1 MDIPTSAA
9 GPASFSCEADV
20 KRLKIV
26 DFVTCTMKLSKNSEV
41 SSLFPEAAK
50 HPVEKAFFVVG
61 QGPFQ
66 DLMPI
71 AKFL

>member
-1 MDIPTSAA
+1 MEAMDIPTSAA

-50 HPVEKAFFVVG
+50 HPVEKAF
-61 QGPFQ
+61 Q
-66 DLMPI
+66 
-71 AKFL
+71 